1 MKIMQSRSLK
11 IVWIF
16 VTGLIFFS
24 LGAVGQTATH
34 RLKAADSLFVGKKY
48 TQSFEQ
54 YEAILKQHQY
64 SPAMLLKMAYIQE
77 GLNHVGQAMYYL
89 NLYYLASRDKTAT
102 YKMEELA
109 DKYSLSGYTTTDA
122 SQALSLYQDY
132 YGYISITLAAL
143 AVFLLSVMSYV
154 KVRKKRTPIAAL
166 ICMAL
171 LLIGFGYH
179 LYVGNEVEAAIITS
193 PHAYLMSGPS
203 SGATML
209 DVVGDG
215 HRVEVIGRHDVWLKI
230 QWDEVTGYVRDNAL
244 QPVTL

>member
-1 MKIMQSRSLK
+1 MQSRRLK

-16 VTGLIFFS
+16 IAGLALAASPVF
-24 LGAVGQTATH
+24 AQTASH
-34 RLKAADSLFVGKKY
+34 RLKAADSLFVAKKY

-54 YEAILKQHQY
+54 YENILKQHQY

-89 NLYYLASRDKTAT
+89 NLYYLASRDKTAV

-122 SQALSLYQDY
+122 SRALSLYHDY

-143 AVFLLSVMSYV
+143 AVFLLSLMFYV
-154 KVRKKRTPIAAL
+154 RMRRKQTPVATLA
-166 ICMAL
+166 CMML
-171 LLIGFGYH
+171 LLMAFGYH
-179 LYVGNEVEAAIITS
+179 LYVGDKVEEAIIIS
-193 PHAYLMSGPS
+193 PHAYLMDGPS
-203 SGATML
+203 AGATML

-215 HRVEVIGRHDVWLKI
+215 HRVEVIGHHDVWLKI
-230 QWDEVTGYVRDNAL
+230 QWDDVTGYVRDNAL
-244 QPVTL
+244 QPVAL